1 MTQTIQL
8 YAHSQPHLAERFL
21 NAHQAR
27 RRAPTSFEDLLGDAI
42 ERGFAAGHWELDA
55 LVNYLNTSGSQ
66 SLLGKPWTSES
77 FAALMRQDSQ
87 PDAFKNI
94 ATPYVAPALPPAPPT
109 HTDQKSVEAVLQ
121 QGLKNLWYPI
131 CPSDFVTDKPQAMRR
146 LGFRLAVWRETSAD
160 GSSKVHALEDHC
172 PHRGAPLSQGVNL
185 GDRLACPY
193 HGIEVRCDGMVTK
206 VPASPGCALEN
217 KRATKSFHIQE
228 VAGAVWLYNSAEH
241 IEAAPALTLPP
252 ELTDEVAYANFMC
265 YAEWKGDYRYVIEN
279 VLDPMHGTFLHK
291 QSHSMSEGDV
301 HAKFE
306 IRETE
311 HGFFFEK
318 ANQRDVNFDW
328 TEWADTGTHWMRLE
342 IPYPKTGGPGGS
354 FIIIG
359 SYTPITPTL
368 SAVFFW
374 RVRRVQGWQSH
385 VWQFLYRNRLEARHW
400 AVLEQDRVMMEAME
414 PDANQREQLYAHD
427 AGVVRIR
434 RIMKEAAKKQ
444 LSA

>member
-1 MTQTIQL
+1 MSQTIQF
-8 YAHSQPHLAERFL
+8 HSQAADRFL
-21 NAHQAR
+21 NPHQAR

-55 LVNYLNTSGSQ
+55 LVDYLNASGSQ
-66 SLLGKPWTSES
+66 AISGQPWTNAS
-77 FAALMRQDSQ
+77 FVALMEQGSRA
-87 PDAFKNI
+87 DAHANI
-94 ATPYVAPALPPAPPT
+94 ATPYVAPALPPAPLKHP
-109 HTDQKSVEAVLQ
+109 DPKSVEAVLQ

-131 CPSDFVTDKPQAMRR
+131 CPSDFITDKPQALRR
-146 LGFRLAVWRETSAD
+146 LGLRLAVWRD
-160 GSSKVHALEDHC
+160 GEGNVHALEDHC

-228 VAGAVWLYNSAEH
+228 VAGAVWLYNSATHVET
-241 IEAAPALTLPP
+241 PPPLVLPP
-252 ELTDEVAYANFMC
+252 ELTDDATYANFMC
-265 YAEWKGDYRYVIEN
+265 YAEWKGDYRYVIDN

-318 ANQRDVNFDW
+318 AGQRDVNFDW

-359 SYTPITPTL
+359 SYAPITPTL

-374 RVRRVQGWQSH
+374 RVRRVQGWQRH

-400 AVLEQDRVMMEAME
+400 TVLEQDRVMMEAME

-434 RIMKEAAKKQ
+434 RVMANLAKKE
-444 LSA
+444 LGA

>member
-1 MTQTIQL
+1 MSQIIQFHPQ
-8 YAHSQPHLAERFL
+8 AADRFL
-21 NAHQAR
+21 NPHQAR
-27 RRAPTSFEDLLGDAI
+27 LREPTSFEDLLGDAI

-55 LVNYLNTSGSQ
+55 LVNYLNSSGSQ
-66 SLLGKPWTSES
+66 AISGKPWTSTS
-77 FAALMRQDSQ
+77 FADYMEQGSRA
-87 PDAFKNI
+87 DAHANM
-94 ATPYVAPALPPAPPT
+94 ATPYVPPSLPPAPLKHP
-109 HTDQKSVEAVLQ
+109 DPKSVDAVLQ

-131 CPSDFVTDKPQAMRR
+131 CPSDFITDKPQALRR
-146 LGFRLAVWRETSAD
+146 LGLRLAVWRD
-160 GSSKVHALEDHC
+160 GEGHVHALEDHC

-217 KRATKSFHIQE
+217 KRATKSFHTQE
-228 VAGAVWLYNSAEH
+228 VAGAVWLYNSAAYV
-241 IEAAPALTLPP
+241 EAPPPLVLPP
-252 ELTDEVAYANFMC
+252 ELTDDDIYGRFMC
-265 YAEWKGDYRYVIEN
+265 YAEWKGDYRYVIDN

-318 ANQRDVNFDW
+318 AGQRDVNFDW

-374 RVRRVQGWQSH
+374 RVRRVAGWQRH

-400 AVLEQDRVMMEAME
+400 TVLEQDRVMMEAME

-434 RIMKEAAKKQ
+434 RIMQNAAKKEIAA
-444 LSA
+444 STV